1 MQGDISLYFWFAF
14 PQWLVILSIFP
25 CGYWPFVDLLWR
37 CPFKSS
43 AHCSIGLTFSDWVL
57 GVLYIVYVLTTF
69 QIYDSQVISS
79 HSVGLLSTL
88 LIVSFDARNF
98 KIFMNSNLSIF
109 TFVSCAIG
117 VILKKSMPNPTL
129 WSFCPMSSKSFYG
142 FRPYI

>member
-1 MQGDISLYFWFAF
+1 MRWYLIVVLICISSMISDTEYFSM
-14 PQWLVILSIFP
+14 WLLTICRSPLEMSIQVF
-25 CGYWPFVDLLWR
+25 
-37 CPFKSS
+37 